1 MEMETLRRRTA
12 NDRPSALDAKYDP
25 KEFLDE
31 YDVEGVIRKIQDE
44 RGLEAGERAMKGS
57 VGREINAPERVANY
71 M

>member
-1 MEMETLRRRTA
+1 MR
-12 NDRPSALDAKYDP
+12 DA
-25 KEFLDE
+25 KEFLDD

>member
-1 MEMETLRRRTA
+1 MR
-12 NDRPSALDAKYDP
+12 DP
-25 KEFLDE
+25 KEFLDD

-44 RGLEAGERAMKGS
+44 RGLKAGERAMKGS

>member
-1 MEMETLRRRTA
+1 MR
-12 NDRPSALDAKYDP
+12 DP
-25 KEFLDE
+25 KEFLDH

-44 RGLEAGERAMKGS
+44 RGLEVGERAMKGY